1 MKTTE
6 HKLGRIFQL
15 QYEAGDDFY
24 GELNRFVK
32 EKNIRA
38 GSVFLLGALTE
49 THMISGFKSMDGY
62 DVQRHHFE
70 DWRELV
76 ALGNISW
83 PDKAPAA
90 LGGAEWT
97 EPQPYVHIHMALSG
111 GPGANGE
118 VLVGHLSDGK
128 LKGAMI
134 LQIYEFLK

>member
-1 MKTTE
+1 
-6 HKLGRIFQL
+6 
-15 QYEAGDDFY
+15 
-24 GELNRFVK
+24 
-32 EKNIRA
+32 
-38 GSVFLLGALTE
+38 
-49 THMISGFKSMDGY
+49 MISGFKSMDGY

-70 DWRELV
+70 GWRELV

-128 LKGAMI
+128 LKGAMV